1 MKTKLNDLIAFIAVA
16 EEESFTRAAARLS
29 ISQSALSHT
38 IKGLEDRLGLRLLT
52 RTTRS
57 VSLTEIG
64 RKLYSSIAPRM
75 QEIEYELD
83 SLNALKEKP
92 AGTIRI
98 STAEHAAHAVLWP
111 RILDF
116 MQRYPDIH
124 IEMNVDN
131 ALADIVAEKY
141 DAGVRLGESV
151 DKDMI
156 AVSISPP
163 LRMAVVATPDYFK
176 VHGIPMEPRDLAE
189 HQCINFRLPTYGRL
203 LVWDFAKD
211 GHEVNVRVKGQF
223 TVNKASF
230 IREAVLEGVGIA
242 YVPEDMVLEDI
253 SAGKLQRVL
262 GAWCDEFPGYYLY
275 FPNRSQ
281 FSPAFS
287 LFVDAMRNSLNS
299 KENKN

>member
-98 STAEHAAHAVLWP
+98 STAEHAARAVLWP

>member
-52 RTTRS
+52 RTTCS

-98 STAEHAAHAVLWP
+98 STAEHAARAVLWP

>member
-98 STAEHAAHAVLWP
+98 STAEHAARAVLWP

-299 KENKN
+299 KKNKN

>member
-98 STAEHAAHAVLWP
+98 STAEHAARAVLWP

-176 VHGIPMEPRDLAE
+176 EYGIPKEPRDLAE

-242 YVPEDMVLEDI
+242 YVPEDMVVEDI
-253 SAGKLQRVL
+253 SAGKLQRAL
-262 GAWCDEFPGYYLY
+262 GSCCDEFPGYYLY

-287 LFVDAMRNSLNS
+287 LFVDAMRDSLNS